1 MNLFMSKLSC
11 SRVFY
16 IVLDGVFFIPEKPG
30 RQDVPSPDIIPN
42 KADSVS
48 TAVRCDEF
56 FHMIGY
62 NESGKKREVI
72 GMGKA

>member
-11 SRVFY
+11 SRFFHHAVEG
-16 IVLDGVFFIPEKPG
+16 DFFIPEKSR
-30 RQDVPSPDIIPN
+30 RQHVPSPNITLN
-42 KADSVS
+42 KADIVS
-48 TAVRCDEF
+48 TAVSRGEF
-56 FHMIGY
+56 FHMVGY